1 MSTVDA
7 PRLSVEVAKA
17 KAAECRELAMRAR
30 KREQQIMLYHIAETW
45 ERIAQTVTAVE
56 TGRE

>member
-1 MSTVDA
+1 MDA

-56 TGRE
+56 IGRE